1 MELDEVLGGY
11 HAEDYSVRLV
21 QAVTKVVP
29 FAPDLPHAHSV
40 AAVVQRLDPDA
51 RKQVAER
58 AVVLARGERAQGVL
72 WVAKALDTA
81 DSGITVY
88 SGVRSAVKLYQS
100 EQGERL
106 AALETDPAQA
116 ADAVLKGLGI
126 ALMVHRMFEGGPL
139 EKVEA
144 FRKTDAGMA
153 MLFYY
158 AALDVGLPFTDN
170 VVQGGGTLL
179 AQLWERFGAQETE
192 KLAAVA
198 GAEEAQAAVGLL
210 QKLQGPIVTMVDLA
224 SKHLAPIAEA
234 AVAQLP
240 KALDVADKV
249 AGVAAT
255 GADALPVYRYLG
267 ARLAAEVVAKQAL
280 EEAAA
285 ATVSEAA
292 ARQEAGPGPGQVA
305 FTKKKEVVDDN
316 ALEVAPQVAKPRK
329 GLVGLL
335 IGLLTAP
342 FALLCGGC

>member
-1 MELDEVLGGY
+1 MELDDVLGEY

-21 QAVTKVVP
+21 QAVCKVVP
-29 FAPDLPHAHSV
+29 FAPDLPHAHSL
-40 AAVVQRLDPDA
+40 AAVVKKMDPDA
-51 RKQVAER
+51 KKQVAER
-58 AVVLARGERAQGVL
+58 AAVLARGEPAKGAM

-88 SGVRSAVKLYQS
+88 SGVTSAVKLYKA
-100 EQGERL
+100 EEGKRL
-106 AALETDPAQA
+106 EALETDPAQA

-126 ALMVHRMFEGGPL
+126 ALMVHRLFPGGPL
-139 EKVEA
+139 EKVDA
-144 FRKTDAGMA
+144 FRKTDAGKA
-153 MLFYY
+153 ILFYY
-158 AALDVGLPFTDN
+158 AAIDVGLPFTDN
-170 VVQGGGTLL
+170 VVQGGGALL
-179 AQLWERFGAQETE
+179 AQLWERFGSQETE

-198 GAEEAQAAVGLL
+198 GAEDAQAAVGLL

-280 EEAAA
+280 EEAVASAA
-285 ATVSEAA
+285 EEAQKA
-292 ARQEAGPGPGQVA
+292 EEAGPGPGQVA
-305 FTKKKEVVDDN
+305 FTRAKEVVDPN
-316 ALEVAPQVAKPRK
+316 ALEVAPQAPKKRK
-329 GLVGLL
+329 GLIGLL
-335 IGLLTAP
+335 IGLVTAP